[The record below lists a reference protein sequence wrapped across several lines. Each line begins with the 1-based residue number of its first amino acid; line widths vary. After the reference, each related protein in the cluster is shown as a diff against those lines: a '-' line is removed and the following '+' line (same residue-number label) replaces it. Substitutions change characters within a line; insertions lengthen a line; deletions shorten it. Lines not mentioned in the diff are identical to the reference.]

1 MRPDDKKIW
10 EKLDAN
16 EDHWRKRRKR
26 SEDFQ
31 TVDSVID
38 LNTVKQLKKLQ
49 NKGFID
55 SITGTI
61 ASGKESGIFLAKLGP
76 EGEEFCKSLSIKSP
90 VVVKIYRTSTLNFKK
105 IIRYIDG
112 DVRFRKIRR
121 NTRHII
127 DVWAEKEYK
136 NLKRSSVAEIKVPK
150 PILVKKN
157 ILLMELLG
165 EEKIPFPLLKNCP
178 QAFTTKIFD
187 QILDQTKLLFQK
199 VGLVH
204 ADLSPY
210 NILVGNGTPYLID
223 MSQSVLISHP
233 RALEFLKRDLN
244 NVLSSFLTKGVDIPE
259 MKEVYEEIT
268 TDFPD
273 KELIE

>member
-1 MRPDDKKIW
+1 GCQI
-10 EKLDAN
+10 
-16 EDHWRKRRKR
+16 
-26 SEDFQ
+26 
-31 TVDSVID
+31 
-38 LNTVKQLKKLQ
+38 
-49 NKGFID
+49 
-55 SITGTI
+55 
-61 ASGKESGIFLAKLGP
+61 
-76 EGEEFCKSLSIKSP
+76 
-90 VVVKIYRTSTLNFKK
+90 
-105 IIRYIDG
+105 
-112 DVRFRKIRR
+112 RKIRR
-121 NTRHII
+121 KTRHII
-127 DVWAEKEYK
+127 GVWAEKEYK
-136 NLKRSSVAEIKVPK
+136 NLQRSSVAEINVPK

-165 EEKIPFPLLKNCP
+165 KEKIPFPLLKNCP
-178 QAFTTKIFD
+178 KAFTRKTFY

-199 VGLVH
+199 AGLVH
-204 ADLSPY
+204 ADLSPF
-210 NILVGNGTPYLID
+210 NILIGNGTPYLID